1 MNSCTHIWNKIDVK
15 KDYRE
20 RSNLTSERIVALTL
34 VCEVCKAVR
43 TDRLE
48 TVIEYPK
55 VADRSD

>member
-1 MNSCTHIWNKIDVK
+1 MK

-20 RSNLTSERIVALTL
+20 RSNLMSERVVALTL
-34 VCEVCKAVR
+34 ECEVCKAVR